1 MPSTNQYSIG
11 LDREVGRL
19 MAISVAYVRKDGR
32 DFIGWNELAGEYREE
47 LATLNDGRVVQVW
60 RLITP
65 SETRLF
71 QLTNPADYSL
81 TYNGLVIAAER
92 RRSHGWQAFGSY
104 TLSRAYGL
112 QPSSGTTAAGPQVA
126 TVGSPPA
133 SFAPG
138 VTFGQDPSD
147 LTNAY
152 GRLPNDRPHMARVM
166 ASADVAR
173 TGFVVAANLQ
183 YLSGKPWAM
192 TALVNPNEAARPV
205 LIEPRGT
212 RRLSSQTLLDVRIS
226 RTFRFSNLGRVELCL
241 DLLNL
246 LDDTAEES
254 IRSAVYDAATVG
266 QPDIFIDPR
275 RAMLGVRL
283 NLGR

>member
-1 MPSTNQYSIG
+1 
-11 LDREVGRL
+11 LDE
-19 MAISVAYVRKDGR
+19 
-32 DFIGWNELAGEYREE
+32 
-47 LATLNDGRVVQVW
+47 GRVLQVW
-60 RLITP
+60 RLTTP
-65 SETRLF
+65 SEARLF
-71 QLTNPADYSL
+71 QLTNPENYSL
-81 TYNGLVIAAER
+81 TYNGLIIAAER
-92 RRSHGWQAFGSY
+92 RRSRGWQAFGSY

-138 VTFGQDPSD
+138 VTFGQDPND

-152 GRLPNDRPHMARVM
+152 GRLPNDRPHMFRVM
-166 ASADVAR
+166 TSVDVPR
-173 TGFVVAANLQ
+173 TRFMVAANLQ
-183 YLSGKPWAM
+183 YLSGKPWAH
-192 TALVNPNEAARPV
+192 TALKNPNDGARAI

-212 RRLSSQTLLDVRIS
+212 RRLPSQTLLDLRIS
-226 RTFRFSNLGRVELCL
+226 RAFRFTDVGRVELCL
-241 DLLNL
+241 DVLNL

-254 IRSAVYDAATVG
+254 IMSSSFDAPNLG

-275 RAMLGVRL
+275 RAMLSVRL